1 MSYWK
6 W

>member
-6 W
+6 